1 MKCKYQEAF
10 EQLPQLADFKATAHW
25 LYFRGWSEGSG
36 GNMSVRMDMPDGLE
50 TPDPQENWIELPIHI
65 PKLAGKCL
73 LLTASG
79 SRAREIGIDPV
90 PSTGLFQVSGD
101 GKSYIWL
108 AGNDKPSCELPT
120 HLAIHHV
127 LETHRPEDKAI
138 MHTHPAK
145 LIALC
150 HVEELA
156 NGPAISE
163 KILKLQSEARLY
175 LPEGIGY
182 VPHQLP
188 GSLELGLASAEL
200 VKTHHL
206 VMWHMHGCLATGA
219 DLASGFD
226 LMEVFEKS
234 AGMYWNLRAAG
245 IDPEGMTDAQI
256 KHTLQSFGQWDRFP
270 KS

>member
-1 MKCKYQEAF
+1 MTTNTKKIFEA
-10 EQLPQLADFKATAHW
+10 LPQLADFKATAHW

-36 GNMSVRMDMPDGLE
+36 GNMSVRLDMPSGIKI
-50 TPDPQENWIELPIHI
+50 PAPNENWIDLPIDV

-79 SRAREIGIDPV
+79 SRAREIGIDPI
-90 PSTGLFQVSGD
+90 PSTGLFLVGED

-108 AGNDKPSCELPT
+108 AGNDNPSCELPT
-120 HLAIHHV
+120 HLAIHNE
-127 LETHRPEDKAI
+127 LAIHRPEDKAI
-138 MHTHPAK
+138 MHTHPAN
-145 LIALC
+145 LIALS
-150 HVEELA
+150 HVNELA
-156 NGPAISE
+156 SGPAISD

-206 VMWHMHGCLATGA
+206 IMWHMHGCLATGA

-245 IDPEGMTDAQI
+245 IDPVGMTDAQI

-270 KS
+270 KG

>member
-1 MKCKYQEAF
+1 MKNNDHNIF

-36 GNMSVRMDMPDGLE
+36 GNMSVRLGAPNGLE
-50 TPDPQENWIELPIHI
+50 IPTPNKNWITLPIHV

-90 PSTGLFQVSGD
+90 PSTGLFQISHD
-101 GKSYIWL
+101 GNSYIWL
-108 AGNDKPSCELPT
+108 AGNDNPSCELPT
-120 HLAIHHV
+120 HLAIHNE
-127 LETHRPEDKAI
+127 LEIHRPEDKAI
-138 MHTHPAK
+138 MHTHPAN
-145 LIALC
+145 LIALS

-156 NGPAISE
+156 NGPAISD
-163 KILKLQSEARLY
+163 KILRLQSEARLY

-182 VPHQLP
+182 VAHQLP
-188 GSLELGLASAEL
+188 GSLELGIASAEL
-200 VKTHHL
+200 VKEYHL

-219 DLASGFD
+219 DLASAFD

-245 IDPEGMTDAQI
+245 IEPTGMTDAQI
-256 KHTLQSFGQWDRFP
+256 EHTLRSFGQWDRFP
-270 KS
+270 KG